1 MGVINTMNYLFFAFE
16 IIATL
21 TESAIIFYVIIKL
34 FQPKFERPAMIAG
47 ISVSYLIISF
57 TTILLNCLLSYSA
70 ILDIIIISMYII
82 CAWIFFKE
90 NVLYKAVILVI
101 VLFIIAMINLCVNT
115 FMSKIFEIPT
125 DRLIALRNT
134 VRVISLFITKF
145 IFLMVAK
152 VLVNKI
158 KNREA
163 ALKLNEWICILSVF
177 IISVII
183 LLSASEMQ
191 YTQEGRKINMMV
203 LVCGIAVINVIT
215 VIFVNKL
222 VQKNKSETM
231 LKIMEIHD
239 KEQRKAFQS
248 IEQMHR
254 NIQILRH
261 DMKNEWV
268 VINQAIK
275 SGDYAYAQSISEKM
289 IGSKIK
295 SFEDTIT
302 VSNPA
307 LNAFLN
313 YKISTAAKSGINIS
327 SYIQDDFEAFEDY
340 DIIMLLSNLL
350 DNAIEASERIDEP
363 IINITITTKANYLS
377 IVVSNKIKES
387 VLSKNPGLKSTKR
400 DTAGHGL
407 GTKSVKQICDKYDGM
422 IDYYE
427 KDDVFIA
434 DAMLKKT
441 ANQING

>member
-1 MGVINTMNYLFFAFE
+1 MNYLFFAFE
-16 IIATL
+16 VIATC
-21 TESAIIFYVIIKL
+21 TESAILIYIIIKL
-34 FQPKFERPAMIAG
+34 FQPRFERPVMIVG
-47 ISVSYLIISF
+47 ITVSYLIISLV
-57 TTILLNCLLSYSA
+57 TIFLNWLLPYSA
-70 ILDIIIISMYII
+70 IFDMIIISMYII
-82 CAWIFFKE
+82 CALILFKGNIF
-90 NVLYKAVILVI
+90 YRALVPIISVCIISIINFI
-101 VLFIIAMINLCVNT
+101 VSIFI
-115 FMSKIFEIPT
+115 SKIFEIPT
-125 DRLIALRNT
+125 DRLITLRNT
-134 VRVISLFITKF
+134 ARVVSLFMTKF
-145 IFLMVAK
+145 IFFIVAK
-152 VLVNKI
+152 FFVNKI

-191 YTQEGRKINMMV
+191 YSQEDRNINIIV

>member
-1 MGVINTMNYLFFAFE
+1 MNYLFFAFE
-16 IIATL
+16 VIATC
-21 TESAIIFYVIIKL
+21 TESAILIYIIIKL
-34 FQPKFERPAMIAG
+34 FQPKFERPVMIVG
-47 ISVSYLIISF
+47 ITISYLIISLV
-57 TTILLNCLLSYSA
+57 TIFLSCLLPYSA
-70 ILDIIIISMYII
+70 IFDLIFISMYII
-82 CAWIFFKE
+82 CALILFKGNIF
-90 NVLYKAVILVI
+90 YRALVPIISICII
-101 VLFIIAMINLCVNT
+101 VMINLCVNAFT
-115 FMSKIFEIPT
+115 SKIFEIPT
-125 DRLIALRNT
+125 DRLITLRNT
-134 VRVISLFITKF
+134 FRVVNLFMTKF
-145 IFLMVAK
+145 IFFIVAK
-152 VLVNKI
+152 FLVNKI

-191 YTQEGRKINMMV
+191 YSQEDRNINIIV